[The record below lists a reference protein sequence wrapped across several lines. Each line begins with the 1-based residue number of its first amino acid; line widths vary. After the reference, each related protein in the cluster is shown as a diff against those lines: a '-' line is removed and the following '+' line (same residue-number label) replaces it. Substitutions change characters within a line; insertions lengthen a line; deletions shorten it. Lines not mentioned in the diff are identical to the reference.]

1 MQLFIIILLLFI
13 IAGGFIYYIIN
24 RKKLEQH
31 IKEDYL
37 NKNRE
42 EFNKYLQTEKQFVED
57 ELLLASKRLEEE
69 KQRFDTVLK
78 KNLDDIS
85 WLEQKRE
92 NAEKAFQDRLHQQD
106 TTLQIDKEKQ
116 LRAIDE
122 LINERRERVDVEIDT
137 YRTCEMQKARTAVES
152 EANSQQKWADAI
164 LAGYWEHLAQTT
176 QEKEQELA
184 QVLASLD
191 DYKKKQQVINEAI
204 LRQRAIDEQ
213 QDFYRVKLTDDAKQ
227 DIKYLVSIIDNIKN
241 SALLYKLIWSEYIQK
256 PFSAMLKNITGG
268 KEIKC
273 VIYKITNINTQEI
286 YIGKTKADV
295 TKRWTEHIK
304 TSLNIGTVA
313 RSKIHD
319 ALFRHWDEFTFEI
332 LEEVDDESKL
342 SQREKYYINFYQ
354 SNIYGYNM
362 NSGG

>member
-1 MQLFIIILLLFI
+1 MIIIIILLI
-13 IAGGFIYYIIN
+13 IIILSLLLYYKIN
-24 RKKLEQH
+24 KQKLEEK
-31 IKEDYL
+31 IKQEYINTNKKELENNLLIEIGKRRDQADLEHKLHLAALEKEEGRLEAIIKTGEETIRQLEKRKEEQTKLINEAINDKKKIVDTEVEAYRIIETQEAATAVTQWAAASRAETEASL
-37 NKNRE
+37 NAYKDEAALTKQN
-42 EFNKYLQTEKQFVED
+42 LQA
-57 ELLLASKRLEEE
+57 ELLLIQSMIGDVKEELE
-69 KQRFDTVLK
+69 D
-78 KNLDDIS
+78 
-85 WLEQKRE
+85 
-92 NAEKAFQDRLHQQD
+92 
-106 TTLQIDKEKQ
+106 
-116 LRAIDE
+116 
-122 LINERRERVDVEIDT
+122 
-137 YRTCEMQKARTAVES
+137 YR
-152 EANSQQKWADAI
+152 
-164 LAGYWEHLAQTT
+164 
-176 QEKEQELA
+176 
-184 QVLASLD
+184 
-191 DYKKKQQVINEAI
+191 KKQQAVNEAI
-204 LRQRAIDEQ
+204 LRQRELDEK
-213 QDFYRVKLTDDAKQ
+213 QDFYRVKLTDEAKQ

-241 SALLYKLIWSEYIQK
+241 PTLLYKLIWSEYIQK
-256 PFSAMLKNITGG
+256 PFGTMLKNVTGG

-332 LEEVDDESKL
+332 LEEVNDESEL

>member
-1 MQLFIIILLLFI
+1 MIYIIFILLFIIIGNI
-13 IAGGFIYYIIN
+13 IYYTIN
-24 RKKLEQH
+24 RKKIQRH
-31 IKEDYL
+31 IEKIYL
-37 NKNRE
+37 NKKRD
-42 EFNKYLQTEKQFVED
+42 EFNKQLQTEKQFVED
-57 ELLLASKRLEEE
+57 ELLLQSKRLEEE
-69 KQRFDTVLK
+69 KGRFDAALK
-78 KNLDDIS
+78 KHLDDIS
-85 WLEQKRE
+85 LLEKKRE
-92 NAEKAFQDRLHQQD
+92 ISEDSYRKKLEEQEKSIQAN
-106 TTLQIDKEKQ
+106 KEKQ
-116 LRAIDE
+116 LLAVE
-122 LINERRERVDVEIDT
+122 EMVNERKARVDVEVDAF
-137 YRTCEMQKARTAVES
+137 REVEMQKARIAVS
-152 EANSQQKWADAI
+152 ADTEANQKWAEAT
-164 LAGYWEHLAQTT
+164 LRAYWDELAQIT
-176 QEKEQELA
+176 QEREQELA
-184 QVLASLD
+184 EVVALLD
-191 DYKKKQQVINEAI
+191 DYKKKQDVINEAI

-213 QDFYRVKLTDDAKQ
+213 QDFFRVCLTDEAKQ
-227 DIKYLVSIIDNIKN
+227 DIKYLVSIVDNIKN

-256 PFSAMLKNITGG
+256 PFNTMLKNVTGG

-295 TKRWTEHIK
+295 AKRWTEHIK

-332 LEEVDDESKL
+332 LEEVNDESKL

>member
-1 MQLFIIILLLFI
+1 MIIIIILLI
-13 IAGGFIYYIIN
+13 ITI
-24 RKKLEQH
+24 LS
-31 IKEDYL
+31 
-37 NKNRE
+37 
-42 EFNKYLQTEKQFVED
+42 
-57 ELLLASKRLEEE
+57 LLLYYKINKQRLEEKIKQNYIDTNKKELENNLLIEIGKRREQANLEHKLHLAALE
-69 KQRFDTVLK
+69 KEEGR
-78 KNLDDIS
+78 
-85 WLEQKRE
+85 LEAIIKTGEETIRQLEKR
-92 NAEKAFQDRLHQQD
+92 
-106 TTLQIDKEKQ
+106 KEEQTK
-116 LRAIDE
+116 
-122 LINERRERVDVEIDT
+122 LINEAINDKKKIVDTEVEAYRRIET
-137 YRTCEMQKARTAVES
+137 QKAVTAVES
-152 EANSQQKWADAI
+152 ATKTKKAEIQASLWAYEDEVRLRKESMQAELLLIQSIINDAKN
-164 LAGYWEHLAQTT
+164 E
-176 QEKEQELA
+176 
-184 QVLASLD
+184 LD
-191 DYKKKQQVINEAI
+191 DYRKRQQAINEAI
-204 LRQRAIDEQ
+204 LRQRELDEK

-241 SALLYKLIWSEYIQK
+241 STLLYKLIWSEYIQK
-256 PFSAMLKNITGG
+256 PFGTMLKNITGG

-342 SQREKYYINFYQ
+342 SQREKYYINFYR